1 MKKLLTALF
10 SIALLIGLTGCGD
23 PAPTFYTITYV
34 SEFGTAPDAISV
46 EEGTVLTAEQLPSI
60 SAEGYTFKGWFDGE
74 TQAKA
79 DEYTVTNDVTLTAEW
94 EVAIKNYTVSFTT
107 SIGTKPKAFTVAEN
121 TILTAEQL
129 PAIEDPDKNHNFKGW
144 YDDDTLAKAG
154 EYKVTKD
161 VVLTAEWK
169 SIVTVTYQSEFGTIP
184 TAIRVEEGTKLTAD
198 QLPALTADGYI
209 FLGWFDG
216 DQKEAKA
223 GEYEVTTAVVLT
235 AKWEW
240 SLLGSWD
247 YTVIDI
253 DQQTCD
259 ETKIPTR
266 ITFVDDTKFEATV
279 VYDLSALLG
288 TEDDPLFYT
297 IKGTYTN
304 TNGTI
309 TLTFDE
315 TQFSPINGAMW
326 LPTEEDSLGFTEN
339 AINLIKGFEIKI
351 DSEKL
356 KVKPTASSSFV
367 DYPNGKTVDEKLI
380 GAWEDDNSYGMRMQF
395 NSDNT
400 FYMGETGQTGADY
413 GKGKYVIIDGY
424 VLVYCTQES
433 VDFETWT
440 DLDDGD
446 ILSSMMTANY
456 TFNGDKLNVGMDFN
470 KLTAG
475 NIKY

>member
-107 SIGTKPKAFTVAEN
+107 SIGTKPEAFTVAEN

-144 YDDDTLAKAG
+144 YDENTLAKAG

-184 TAIRVEEGTKLTAD
+184 TAIRVEEGTKLTAE

-240 SLLGSWD
+240 SFLGSWD
-247 YTVIDI
+247 YTVID
-253 DQQTCD
+253 QQTGD
-259 ETKIPTR
+259 ETEIPTR

-279 VYDLSALLG
+279 VYDLTKIQA
-288 TEDDPLFYT
+288 DPAFYT

-304 TNGTI
+304 TNGTV
-309 TLTFDE
+309 TLTLDE

-326 LPTEEDSLGFTEN
+326 FPAEEDEGQNSFGLLEN
-339 AINLIKGFEIKI
+339 TINLIKDFEIKI
-351 DSEKL
+351 DGGKL
-356 KVKPTASSSFV
+356 KLKTASSSFI
-367 DYPNGKTVDEKLI
+367 DYPNGKTVDERLI
-380 GAWEDDNSYGMRMQF
+380 GAWEDDDSNGMRMQF

-400 FYMGETGQTGADY
+400 FYLGENEQTGAHY
-413 GKGKYVIIDGY
+413 GKGKYVIIDEY

-440 DLDDGD
+440 DLDDGA
-446 ILSSMMTANY
+446 ILNSMMTANY
-456 TFNGDKLNVGMDFN
+456 TIIGDKLNVGMDFN